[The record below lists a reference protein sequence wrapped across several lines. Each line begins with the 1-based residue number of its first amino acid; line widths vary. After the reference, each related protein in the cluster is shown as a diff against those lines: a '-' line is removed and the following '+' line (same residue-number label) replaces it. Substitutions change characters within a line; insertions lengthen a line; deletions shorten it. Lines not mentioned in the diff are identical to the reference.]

1 MTGDML
7 WAAVA
12 VVVGVGY
19 LFIYIFAMA
28 IETVV
33 DEFRSWRDRDGL

>member
-28 IETVV
+28 IGTVV
-33 DEFRSWRDRDGL
+33 DEFRAWRDRDGL